1 MLYYLGTK
9 SHSTAYANPHDS
21 GVIEA
26 SRSSDNEGQAEDFV
40 GRKKANSCTKNV
52 ANSWMMV
59 DLGFGRALQV
69 DHYCLRHG
77 YKNKNHK
84 LRNWNLE
91 GSNNN
96 IDWTVLREH
105 NDDTSLAEEAYSE
118 SHWDVNS
125 AASNSPYRFFR
136 ILKTGKTNSKSQYL
150 CCCGIELYG
159 MSINVCLCLRLRLSL
174 QLYPWVYMSLCL

>member
-9 SHSTAYANPHDS
+9 RHSTAYANPHKS
-21 GVIEA
+21 GDVKA
-26 SRSSDNEGQAEDFV
+26 SRSSNGGGQDEDFV
-40 GRKKANSCTKNV
+40 GREKVSCYTREV

-77 YKNKNHK
+77 YNEGGYV

-105 NDDTSLAEEAYSE
+105 NDDTSLAQEAYSE
-118 SHWDVNS
+118 CHWDVNS

-136 ILKTGKTNSKSQYL
+136 ILQTGPVNNGIYQL
-150 CCCGIELYG
+150 MCCGIELYG
-159 MSINVCLCLRLRLSL
+159 MSMKVCL
-174 QLYPWVYMSLCL
+174 QLFVF

>member
-9 SHSTAYANPHDS
+9 SHSTTYANPHMS
-21 GVIEA
+21 GDVKA
-26 SRSSDNEGQAEDFV
+26 SRSSDGDGKAEDFV
-40 GRKKANSCTKNV
+40 GRENVDCYTMSV

-77 YKNKNHK
+77 FDGGSYV

-91 GSNNN
+91 GSNDN

-105 NDDTSLAEEAYSE
+105 NDDTSLAQEAYSE

-136 ILKTGKTNSKSQYL
+136 ILQTGPNSSGDNNL
-150 CCCGIELYG
+150 MCCGIELYG
-159 MSINVCLCLRLRLSL
+159 MYINVC
-174 QLYPWVYMSLCL
+174 Q

>member
-9 SHSTAYANPHDS
+9 SHSTAYANPHKS
-21 GVIEA
+21 GDVKA
-26 SRSSDNEGQAEDFV
+26 SRSSDRGGQAEDFV
-40 GRKKANSCTKNV
+40 GREKVYCSTDNV

-77 YKNKNHK
+77 SEEGEFV

-105 NDDTSLAEEAYSE
+105 NDDTSLAEEEYSE
-118 SHWDVNS
+118 SDWDVNS

-136 ILKTGKTNSKSQYL
+136 ILQTGKTSSDEDIL
-150 CCCGIELYG
+150 ALVCCGIELYG
-159 MSINVCLCLRLRLSL
+159 MFMNV
-174 QLYPWVYMSLCL
+174 

>member
-9 SHSTAYANPHDS
+9 SHSTAYANPHKS
-21 GVIEA
+21 GDVKA
-26 SRSSDNEGQAEDFV
+26 SRSSDDDGKAEDFV
-40 GRKKANSCTKNV
+40 GREKVNCCTDNV

-77 YKNKNHK
+77 NDEESGR

-105 NDDTSLAEEAYSE
+105 NDDTSLAQEAYSE
-118 SHWDVNS
+118 GDWDVNS

-136 ILKTGKTNSKSQYL
+136 ILQTGYNSSHNL
-150 CCCGIELYG
+150 MLFCSGIELYG
-159 MSINVCLCLRLRLSL
+159 KFIKVSL
-174 QLYPWVYMSLCL
+174 

>member
-9 SHSTAYANPHDS
+9 SHSTAYANPHKS
-21 GVIEA
+21 GDVKA
-26 SRSSDNEGQAEDFV
+26 SRSSDHKQGGKAEDFI
-40 GRKKANSCTKNV
+40 GREKVDCYTKNV

-59 DLGFGRALQV
+59 DLGFDRVLQV

-77 YKNKNHK
+77 YKTGSYV

-105 NDDTSLAEEAYSE
+105 NDDTSLAQEAYSE

-125 AASNSPYRFFR
+125 AASNTPCRFFR
-136 ILKTGKTNSKSQYL
+136 ILQTGPNSNGNHYL
-150 CCCGIELYG
+150 MCILLMCSGIELYG
-159 MSINVCLCLRLRLSL
+159 MFMNVW
-174 QLYPWVYMSLCL
+174 LYLY

>member
-1 MLYYLGTK
+1 
-9 SHSTAYANPHDS
+9 
-21 GVIEA
+21 
-26 SRSSDNEGQAEDFV
+26 
-40 GRKKANSCTKNV
+40 
-52 ANSWMMV
+52 MMV

-77 YKNKNHK
+77 NNYERYI

-105 NDDTSLAEEAYSE
+105 KDDRSLAEEAYSE
-118 SHWDVNS
+118 GDWDVNS

-136 ILKTGKTNSKSQYL
+136 ILQTGPNSSGNHHL
-150 CCCGIELYG
+150 ICCGIELYG
-159 MSINVCLCLRLRLSL
+159 MSINVCS
-174 QLYPWVYMSLCL
+174 

>member
-1 MLYYLGTK
+1 MLYFLGTK
-9 SHSTAYANPHDS
+9 SHSTAYANPHKSDD
-21 GVIEA
+21 VKA
-26 SRSSDNEGQAEDFV
+26 SRSYDGAEDFV
-40 GRKKANSCTKNV
+40 GREKVDCYTDNV
-52 ANSWMMV
+52 ANSWMTV

-77 YKNKNHK
+77 YENVKYV

-105 NDDTSLAEEAYSE
+105 NDDTSLAEKAYSE

-136 ILKTGKTNSKSQYL
+136 ILQTGPNSNRDHFL
-150 CCCGIELYG
+150 TCCGIELYG
-159 MSINVCLCLRLRLSL
+159 MSINVWQSL
-174 QLYPWVYMSLCL
+174 FL